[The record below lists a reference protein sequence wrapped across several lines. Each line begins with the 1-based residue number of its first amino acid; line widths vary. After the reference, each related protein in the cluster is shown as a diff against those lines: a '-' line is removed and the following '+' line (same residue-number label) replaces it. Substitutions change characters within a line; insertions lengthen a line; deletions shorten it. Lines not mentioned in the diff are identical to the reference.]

1 MKRSPCFARKWR
13 QEVSC
18 CSTPLHRIYSDC
30 ATKKSCARTTVSVGS
45 LTAKHVNEVFSSLDL
60 NNKDVHQSKVRSH
73 TTQHNNCKPIPRDPQ
88 ITFKTPN
95 TTDSAQ
101 HLQAFIPSQAHKRQR
116 ARSGTILLPGSPGTP
131 SYPAYIVSYTTC
143 LQIPASNAFATSQPT
158 QATRCKGLRE
168 EQTERRN
175 FAALKRIE
183 RRPKDK
189 EKSGY
194 ESELHDLF
202 TKY

>member
-1 MKRSPCFARKWR
+1 MQGSGDKKRVVVPHHCIK
-13 QEVSC
+13 
-18 CSTPLHRIYSDC
+18 STP
-30 ATKKSCARTTVSVGS
+30 TVQQRNHVPGQQYQLAA
-45 LTAKHVNEVFSSLDL
+45 LTAKHINEVFSSLDL

-116 ARSGTILLPGSPGTP
+116 DRSGTSLLPGSPGTP

-143 LQIPASNAFATSQPT
+143 LQIPASN
-158 QATRCKGLRE
+158 
-168 EQTERRN
+168 
-175 FAALKRIE
+175 
-183 RRPKDK
+183 
-189 EKSGY
+189 
-194 ESELHDLF
+194 LF
-202 TKY
+202 N